1 MSEQSLEPFKRA
13 QTHLS
18 IPNAKNSCINYI
30 TFIHTFYHHM
40 KLTHTN
46 SLQEILTNHNA
57 NVKKKVFIEKG
68 EIPQLMMFGSATFK
82 PGDKVETHLH
92 KTMYEVFYIQ
102 TGKIDFI
109 INEKKIT
116 AVAGDCITIEPNENH
131 SQQNNYSEDVTWIY
145 FGIATD

>member
-1 MSEQSLEPFKRA
+1 
-13 QTHLS
+13 
-18 IPNAKNSCINYI
+18 
-30 TFIHTFYHHM
+30 M

-57 NVKKKVFIEKG
+57 NVKKKVFIKKG

-82 PGDKVETHLH
+82 PGDKVETHVH

-102 TGKIDFI
+102 TGTIDFI
-109 INEKKIT
+109 INGNKT
-116 AVAGDCITIEPNENH
+116 TVYAGDCITIEPGELH
-131 SQQNNYSEDVTWIY
+131 SQHNNYCEKVTWIY